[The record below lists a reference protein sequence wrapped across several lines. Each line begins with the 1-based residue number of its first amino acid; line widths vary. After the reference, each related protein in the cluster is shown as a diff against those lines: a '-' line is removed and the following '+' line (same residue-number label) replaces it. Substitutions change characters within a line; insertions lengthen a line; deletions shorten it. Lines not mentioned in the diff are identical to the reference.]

1 VLWRSLHHVEYECNV
16 IFGYLGV
23 KQIGHAVDEDQS
35 RPPPM
40 KGNVQGVWTQR
51 EVEAVGER
59 PREPQSDSF
68 GIAAV
73 TTGRD
78 FRATTRRV
86 PRRLRP
92 FNRGVIGRHAPE
104 NTRVGSKKVLCAHPT
119 KNLPQHSA
127 HSMSL
132 TVALVWRYPA
142 SIRPLRAHPP
152 ADFVRSSLQ
161 SHESDAKVIARQ
173 PGSRHRT

>member
-1 VLWRSLHHVEYECNV
+1 
-16 IFGYLGV
+16 
-23 KQIGHAVDEDQS
+23 
-35 RPPPM
+35 M

-104 NTRVGSKKVLCAHPT
+104 NTRVGSKKVLPPRGDLRPHGRHESALRRELVGTSSTVSLMAISKRTHGSCSKSCTRRCAT
-119 KNLPQHSA
+119 NLPYVMFSA
-127 HSMSL
+127 PPSD
-132 TVALVWRYPA
+132 YA
-142 SIRPLRAHPP
+142 SEE
-152 ADFVRSSLQ
+152 RSSE
-161 SHESDAKVIARQ
+161 H
-173 PGSRHRT
+173 GSAF

>member
-1 VLWRSLHHVEYECNV
+1 
-16 IFGYLGV
+16 
-23 KQIGHAVDEDQS
+23 QS

-40 KGNVQGVWTQR
+40 KGNIEGVWTQR

-104 NTRVGSKKVLCAHPT
+104 NTRVGSKKVLCAP
-119 KNLPQHSA
+119 PYEQPASA
-127 HSMSL
+127 QRAFDEFDGSAG
-132 TVALVWRYPA
+132 VALSCVNSAAPRTPA
-142 SIRPLRAHPP
+142 CGFPSIGAPEP
-152 ADFVRSSLQ
+152 
-161 SHESDAKVIARQ
+161 
-173 PGSRHRT
+173 